1 MSEFIHPTKEQVI
14 QVHQAVLKK
23 DGGGEGIEDLRL
35 LESALAAPQA
45 SFGGK
50 PIMSD
55 VVEVGAAYL
64 YYLASNHPFV
74 DGNKRVAFV
83 TGLTFL
89 RLNGINMKPD
99 SSAWEKLV
107 LDVAASLIDRE
118 QTTHRL
124 RELVLST

>member
-1 MSEFIHPTKEQVI
+1 
-14 QVHQAVLKK
+14 
-23 DGGGEGIEDLRL
+23 
-35 LESALAAPQA
+35 
-45 SFGGK
+45 
-50 PIMSD
+50 MSD

-83 TGLTFL
+83 TCLTFL